1 MTAPE
6 LDLAGI
12 RRTPPWWRKWRTFV
26 ASSASVTMANFTDAL
41 ASVYGDRSA
50 FLLDKPIESSWF
62 TGNVLSY
69 RDLNRFVRRA
79 ADLLATLG
87 VRHGDRIALA
97 TSNRI
102 EIAIVEF
109 GAQRLGAV
117 PVPINY
123 MLTRAEIRQLVERS
137 GARVMVTDRSVFDGT
152 LRETASLPTIEH
164 WVMVTNKATPSGVH
178 SFDTLMAEAGE
189 ERSPAL
195 VAPDDP
201 AVIFFTAGTTGLPK
215 GAVLTSGGLMSGFL
229 RYARIAALTPTSTS
243 HLALL
248 VMPLAHTGGHQ
259 NLLIQLAL
267 ARPCLVMGRFDPGA
281 ILDFIERYR
290 CTMFAGIPAMY
301 RMLLEA
307 GARQRDLSSIRVW
320 GGGGDAFPADLVDEF
335 RRLTERRFGPL
346 RRSAAFITGYGLAE
360 TAGQVSIS
368 ITPYLAGGDACVGF
382 FLPGVKWRLVD
393 ENGSDVAPGEVGELW
408 LKTHGLMKS
417 YWNDPEGTAKAVTPD
432 GWFRTG
438 DLLKRGHRFRHHFV
452 AREKDM
458 IKVGGYSVF
467 PAEVERELS
476 AHPDIERCV
485 VVGMP
490 HPTKGE
496 LPVAA
501 VIRRDGAATTE
512 DEILAWTDGRIAAYR
527 RPRRIVFV
535 DAIPENFAM
544 KPLRRHVRSQL
555 QAMGVTVESRGE
567 RERLATS
574 DRTLL
579 EAHRSLG
586 GPGSARDG
594 SDERRRARDRAP
606 SKHREPTQ

>member
-1 MTAPE
+1 MTAD
-6 LDLAGI
+6 LDLSGI
-12 RRTPPWWRKWRTFV
+12 RVTPPWWRKWRTFV
-26 ASSASVTMANFTDAL
+26 TGASAVTMATFTDAL
-41 ASVYGDRSA
+41 AEVYEDRSA
-50 FLLDKPIESSWF
+50 FLLDKPIEASWF

-79 ADLLATLG
+79 ADALAKLG
-87 VRHGDRIALA
+87 VRHGDRVALA

-123 MLTRAEIRQLVERS
+123 MLTRDEIRHLVERC
-137 GARVMVTDRSVFDGT
+137 GARVMVTDRTVFDGT
-152 LRETASLPTIEH
+152 LGDTASLPGVEH
-164 WVMVTNKATPSGVH
+164 WIMVTNRATPAGVH
-178 SFDTLMAEAGE
+178 SFDTLMSGASE
-189 ERSPAL
+189 ERPAAL

-267 ARPCLVMGRFDPGA
+267 ARPCLVMGRFDPSA
-281 ILDFIERYR
+281 ILDSIERYR

-307 GARQRDLSSIRVW
+307 CARDRDLTSIRVW
-320 GGGGDAFPADLVDEF
+320 GGGGDAFPEGLVSEF
-335 RRLTERRFGPL
+335 RDLTARRVGPFT
-346 RRSAAFITGYGLAE
+346 RKAAFITGYGLAE

-368 ITPYLAGGDACVGF
+368 ITPHLAGGDACVGF
-382 FLPGVKWRLVD
+382 FLPGVKWRLV
-393 ENGSDVAPGEVGELW
+393 SDGGKDAAPGEVGELW
-408 LKTHGLMKS
+408 LKTHGLMKG
-417 YWNDPEGTAKAVTPD
+417 YWNDPEGTAAAITPD

-438 DLLKRGHRFRHHFV
+438 DLLKRGSRFRNHFV

-467 PAEVERELS
+467 PAEVEREVA
-476 AHPDIERCV
+476 AHPDVERCV

-501 VIRRDGAATTE
+501 VILRSGSSVTE
-512 DEILAWTDGRIAAYR
+512 DDLLAWTDGKIAAYR
-527 RPRRIVFV
+527 RPRRIVAV

-544 KPLRRHVRSQL
+544 KPLRRHVKNQL
-555 QAMGVTVESRGE
+555 IEMGVVVESRAD
-567 RERLATS
+567 RERLAT
-574 DRTLL
+574 RATATANAV
-579 EAHRSLG
+579 AH
-586 GPGSARDG
+586 P
-594 SDERRRARDRAP
+594 
-606 SKHREPTQ
+606 

>member
-1 MTAPE
+1 MTAP
-6 LDLAGI
+6 LDLSGI
-12 RRTPPWWRKWRTFV
+12 RVTPPWWRKWRTFV
-26 ASSASVTMANFTDAL
+26 TGASAVTMATFTDAL
-41 ASVYGDRSA
+41 AEVYEDRSA
-50 FLLDKPIESSWF
+50 FLLDKPIEASWF

-79 ADLLATLG
+79 ADLLARLG

-123 MLTRAEIRQLVERS
+123 MLTRDEIRQLVERS
-137 GARVMVTDRSVFDGT
+137 GATVMVTDRSVFHGT
-152 LRETASLPTIEH
+152 LRDTAALPSIAH
-164 WVMVTNKATPSGVH
+164 WIMVTNQVTPAGVH
-178 SFDTLMAEAGE
+178 SFDELMSAAGE
-189 ERSPAL
+189 DRTPAL

-215 GAVLTSGGLMSGFL
+215 GAVLTSGGLMNGFL
-229 RYARIAALTPTSTS
+229 RYARLAAFMPTSTS

-267 ARPCLVMGRFDPGA
+267 ARPCLVMGRFDPAA

-307 GARQRDLSSIRVW
+307 GARSRDLTSIRVW
-320 GGGGDAFPADLVDEF
+320 GGGGDAFPQELVNEF
-335 RRLTERRFGPL
+335 RRLTERRIGPF

-368 ITPYLAGGDACVGF
+368 ITPFLAGGDACVGF

-393 ENGSDVAPGEVGELW
+393 ENGRDVAPGQVGELW
-408 LKTHGLMKS
+408 LKTSGLMKG
-417 YWNDPEGTAKAVTPD
+417 YWEDAEGTAKAITPD

-438 DLLKRGHRFRHHFV
+438 DLLKRGNRFRNHFV

-467 PAEVERELS
+467 PAEVERELAS
-476 AHPDIERCV
+476 HPDIERCV
-485 VVGMP
+485 VVGLP

-501 VIRRDGAATTE
+501 VIRRDGATATE
-512 DEILAWTDGRIAAYR
+512 DEILAWTEGRIAAYR
-527 RPRRIVFV
+527 RPRRVVFV
-535 DAIPENFAM
+535 DGIPENFAM
-544 KPLRRHVRSQL
+544 KPLRRHVKNQL
-555 QAMGVTVESRGE
+555 LEMGVVAESRGD
-567 RERLATS
+567 RERQGTRGGAAHPS
-574 DRTLL
+574 DLS
-579 EAHRSLG
+579 AH
-586 GPGSARDG
+586 P
-594 SDERRRARDRAP
+594 
-606 SKHREPTQ
+606 

>member
-1 MTAPE
+1 MTAE
-6 LDLAGI
+6 LDLSGI
-12 RRTPPWWRKWRTFV
+12 RSTPPAWRKWRTFV
-26 ASSASVTMANFTDAL
+26 ASPGSVTMATFTDAL
-41 ASVYGDRSA
+41 AEVYEDRSA
-50 FLLDKPIESSWF
+50 FLLDKPIEASWF
-62 TGNVLSY
+62 SGNVISY
-69 RDLNRFVRRA
+69 RQLNRFVRRA
-79 ADLLATLG
+79 ADLLAKLG
-87 VRHGDRIALA
+87 VKHGDRVALA

-123 MLTRAEIRQLVERS
+123 MLTQGEIRQLVERC

-152 LRETASLPTIEH
+152 IRDVAALPSIER
-164 WVMVTNKATPSGVH
+164 WVMVTNKATPAGVD
-178 SFDTLMAEAGE
+178 SFDALMSAASEDRA
-189 ERSPAL
+189 PAL
-195 VAPDDP
+195 VASDDP

-267 ARPCLVMGRFDPGA
+267 ARPCLVMGRFDPAA

-307 GARQRDLSSIRVW
+307 GARERDLSSIRVW
-320 GGGGDAFPADLVDEF
+320 GGGGDAFPEELVRTF
-335 RRLTERRFGPL
+335 RQLTARQTGPF
-346 RRSAAFITGYGLAE
+346 RHEAAFITGYGLAE

-368 ITPYLAGGDACVGF
+368 ITPFLAGGDACVGF

-393 ENGSDVAPGEVGELW
+393 ERGRDVPKGEVGELW
-408 LKTHGLMKS
+408 VKTHGLMKE
-417 YWNDPEGTAKAVTPD
+417 YWNDPEGTAKAITPD

-438 DLLKRGHRFRHHFV
+438 DLLKRGGPFRAHFV

-467 PAEVERELS
+467 PAEVEKELAS
-476 AHPDIERCV
+476 HPDVERCV
-485 VVGMP
+485 VVGLP
-490 HPTKGE
+490 HATKGE

-501 VIRRDGAATTE
+501 VVRRDGAHATE
-512 DEILAWTDGRIAAYR
+512 DELLAWSEQRIAAYR
-527 RPRRIVFV
+527 RPRRVVFL
-535 DAIPENFAM
+535 DSIPENFAM
-544 KPLRRHVRSQL
+544 KPLRLHVKKQL
-555 QAMGVTVESRGE
+555 LEMGVVAESRAD
-567 RERLATS
+567 RERRPA
-574 DRTLL
+574 
-579 EAHRSLG
+579 A
-586 GPGSARDG
+586 
-594 SDERRRARDRAP
+594 
-606 SKHREPTQ
+606 